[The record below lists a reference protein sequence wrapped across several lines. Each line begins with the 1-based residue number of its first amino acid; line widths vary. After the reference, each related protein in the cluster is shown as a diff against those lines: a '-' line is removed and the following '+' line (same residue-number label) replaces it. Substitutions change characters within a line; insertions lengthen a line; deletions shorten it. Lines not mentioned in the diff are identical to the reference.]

1 MRLTAAMLVTLLAS
15 LLAAEVAGAQAAKR
29 PFELAD
35 LARQQV
41 VGNPQFSPDGQW
53 VVYTVSTID
62 AERDKE
68 QSDLFMVRY
77 DGSQQVQLTR
87 TKDSESSPSFSPDG
101 RYIAFIAARSS
112 DDDQDD
118 GEDDDKQSQVYLLD
132 RSGGEAMAAT
142 EVAGDVQS
150 YAWSPDG
157 KRLALIVHDP
167 DPDKLSPEEAAKKK
181 HKTPNPIVVDRY
193 TTKRDYVGFLTHRR
207 SHLYLFDLGTRQAE
221 LLTPGDYD
229 EGQAVWLP
237 DGKTIIFTSKRGGA
251 GGGDPDRDYNWDL
264 YAIEARAGSTPR
276 ALTSYLG
283 EDGGDSGGEIAVS
296 IDGAT
301 IAYTRTNSVDLI
313 DQFYE
318 GPTLALVSP
327 AGGEPRLLTEELDRH
342 VRSPRFRA
350 DGKSVYF
357 TYEDDRS
364 VQIARVA
371 RTGGKPEMLTPR
383 GQVVR
388 AFDVARNGNIVAVIT
403 APHQPGELYAIEG
416 ATRRALTHHNDAW
429 VASLTLGA
437 VSEENYQA
445 KDGTRIGAMV
455 VRPPGFVA
463 GRRYPTLTWIHGG
476 PVSQDQNAF
485 DAEAQLFAASGY
497 VVLQPNY
504 RGSSGRGFRFS
515 RAIGQ
520 DWGNLEVSDVL
531 AAVDGLVAQGIAD
544 PDQLVIGGWSYGSM
558 TTNYTIA
565 KDTRFKA
572 AVSIAGISNAFAG
585 YGTDQYIIQYEHE
598 LGLPWE
604 NTELY
609 LKVSN
614 PFFEAEKIKTPT
626 LFMCGEKDWNV
637 PLIHSEQMF
646 QALKSL
652 GIETQLVI
660 YPDAHHGIDA
670 PSYRRDLFGRT
681 IAWYDRLLGRK
692 PGPTQTAST
701 SSR

>member
-1 MRLTAAMLVTLLAS
+1 MRLHAAMLAALIAS
-15 LLAAEVAGAQAAKR
+15 LLTTQVAGAQSARR

-35 LARQQV
+35 LARQKI
-41 VGNPQFSPDGQW
+41 VGNPQFSPDNQW
-53 VVYTVSTID
+53 IVYTVSTID
-62 AERDKE
+62 SERDKE
-68 QSDLFMVRY
+68 QSDLHMVRY

-87 TKDSESSPSFSPDG
+87 TKDSESAPSFSPDG

-112 DDDQDD
+112 GDDKDDD
-118 GEDDDKQSQVYLLD
+118 EPSQVYLLD

-167 DPDKLSPEEAAKKK
+167 DPNKPSPEEAAKKQ
-181 HKTPNPIVVDRY
+181 HETPNPIVVDRY
-193 TTKRDYVGFLTHRR
+193 TTKSDYVGFLTRRR
-207 SHLYLFDLGTRQAE
+207 SHLYVFDLGTRQAE
-221 LLTPGDYD
+221 LITPGDYD

-237 DGKTIIFTSKRGGA
+237 DGKTIIFTSKRGGVR
-251 GGGDPDRDYNWDL
+251 GGDPDRDYNWDL
-264 YAIEARAGSTPR
+264 YAIDARAGSVPR
-276 ALTSYLG
+276 ALTTYAG
-283 EDGGDSGGEIAVS
+283 EDGGESSGEVVVS
-296 IDGAT
+296 MDGAT
-301 IAYTRTNSVDLI
+301 IAYTRMNSADII

-318 GPTLALVSP
+318 GPMLALISP
-327 AGGEPRLLTEELDRH
+327 AGGEPRLLTEALDRH
-342 VRSPRFRA
+342 VRSPRFSP
-350 DGKSVYF
+350 DDKSVYF

-364 VQIARVA
+364 VQIARMT
-371 RTGGKPEMLTPR
+371 RGGGKLELLTAR

-388 AFDVARNGNIVAVIT
+388 EFDVSRSGKIVAAIT
-403 APHQPGELYAIEG
+403 APHQPAELYAIEG
-416 ATRRALTHHNDAW
+416 ANRRALTSHNDAW
-429 VASLTLGA
+429 VASLALGA
-437 VSEENYQA
+437 VSEEDYQA
-445 KDGTRIGAMV
+445 RDGTRIGAMV
-455 VRPPGFVA
+455 VRPPDFVA

-515 RAIGQ
+515 RAIAQ

-544 PDQLVIGGWSYGSM
+544 PGRLVIGGWSYGGI

-572 AVSIAGISNAFAG
+572 AVSIAGISNIFAG
-585 YGTDQYIIQYEHE
+585 YGTDQYIVQYEHE

-609 LKVSN
+609 LKLSY

-652 GIETQLVI
+652 GIETQLII

-670 PSYRRDLFGRT
+670 PSHRQDLFGRA
-681 IAWYDRLLGRK
+681 IAWYDRLLGR
-692 PGPTQTAST
+692 T
-701 SSR
+701 R